1 MVLSTLYVKDAGL
14 SHQGAV
20 LHLQQEPRHV
30 FGGVLLLDSALLPSL
45 PLPFSFC
52 LHVCL
57 LCSKVCL
64 SKLRCSELVCIFHV
78 HMYCTADPLL
88 TRLV

>member
-14 SHQGAV
+14 SHQGVV

-30 FGGVLLLDSALLPSL
+30 FGGVLHLTLLS
-45 PLPFSFC
+45 FSFC

-88 TRLV
+88 TRRV